1 MPQGSSPWGTCCCY
15 SHFSD
20 RASNEG
26 TDGTITSRR
35 RRRNHQP
42 PEDDHVDPRV
52 ATILSP
58 LVLIHLSNDS
68 TAATGTEKGEEWIL
82 CRPRNENSIDP
93 SLPHGAPD
101 CIGFSFD
108 DSVRIIALKDIPS
121 SDLLR
126 SVGIILYGRENIDCG
141 ESPCQSYPLLASD
154 TDTELL
160 TVVDWQNDPASKGC
174 GVDKR
179 RGTMYTFPLRQLDNH
194 PILRPKNLLSLTVRI
209 VRKPMDCQYG
219 QDCEWSMSPLL
230 RSFVKRHLVGAAVV
244 LDHESKC
251 ITTEIRVPIPR
262 AASSPKRRSRTVVWL
277 RAESAIATPGH
288 AVGNSSSGLFLILP
302 STRITILEC
311 LDKANVQAA
320 QIATEDK
327 YPPAGL
333 TGSLVAGRIYDIIA
347 CIRKVGA
354 ILAWPLS
361 RSLLL
366 TGPPGVGKTHAVRL
380 ACKFSQPA
388 CTLRTIEGGELMASG
403 DSCSCAREMIA
414 LFRRAR
420 DDPKR
425 NHNGDESVSVIFLDE
440 CDALVVSPVV
450 VGTLAM
456 LLDQVS
462 HDPSWKHV
470 VVVAATNRIDALPE
484 SLRRP
489 GRFDREIPL
498 MPPTAEERE
507 KLLSDI
513 IGRYSAGQDSNL
525 VPRTLSKDEL
535 RTFASGC
542 VGYVAAD
549 LTALVRRAALLGI
562 RENESCITLD
572 RLQQAM
578 VDVGASA
585 LRDASLSSPPATS
598 WDDIAGDVGGAKKA
612 LQQAIEW
619 PRTKRSAYN
628 ALGLT
633 APRGILLYGPP
644 GCAKTTLARAAAG
657 ASCVSFLS
665 LSPAD
670 VFASSFV
677 GEAEAIVRRAFTLAR
692 SVAPCVLFF
701 DEIDAIVG
709 SSSAAV
715 TATSMNRS
723 SHSSEARILS
733 TFLNEMDG
741 IDSELDGVLVLGAT
755 NRPWTLDAALVRAGR
770 LEKLIYVPPP
780 DLVGRRALFQQQ
792 CAHVTTWN
800 LNNSTEVDC
809 KVVWDRLASDQVSGG
824 MTGAEIVGACRAGFS
839 RVLCELLDLGPD
851 TNSSE
856 HGASLSM
863 NLQYMMEA
871 LEKVPKLLS
880 DPQALRDYEVYR
892 NRLA

>member
-1 MPQGSSPWGTCCCY
+1 MPEQSSPWGTCCCS
-15 SHFSD
+15 SHFSGITSID
-20 RASNEG
+20 G
-26 TDGTITSRR
+26 GDGTITSRR

-42 PEDDHVDPRV
+42 PEDDHVDPRG
-52 ATILSP
+52 ATIRSP

-68 TAATGTEKGEEWIL
+68 TAATSTEKGEEWIL
-82 CRPRNENSIDP
+82 CRPRNENSIDQ

-108 DSVRIIALKDIPS
+108 DSVRIIALKDISS

-154 TDTELL
+154 TDTK
-160 TVVDWQNDPASKGC
+160 VDWQDDPASKGC

-194 PILRPKNLLSLTVRI
+194 PILPPKNLLSLTLRI
-209 VRKPMDCQYG
+209 VWKPMDCQYG
-219 QDCEWSMSPLL
+219 QDGVWSMSPLL
-230 RSFVKRHLVGAAVV
+230 RSFVKRHLVGALVL
-244 LDHESKC
+244 LDHESTGV
-251 ITTEIRVPIPR
+251 TTDIRVPIPP
-262 AASSPKRRSRTVVWL
+262 AASSPKRRSQTVVWL
-277 RAESAIATPGH
+277 RVESAIATAGNG
-288 AVGNSSSGLFLILP
+288 VGDSSSGLFLILP

-311 LDKANVQAA
+311 LEKANVQVGQLAA
-320 QIATEDK
+320 KGA
-327 YPPAGL
+327 PAGL
-333 TGSLVAGRIYDIIA
+333 TGSLVAGRIYNIIA

-354 ILAWPLS
+354 ALAWPLS

-380 ACKFSQPA
+380 ACEFSQPG

-403 DSCSCAREMIA
+403 DSCSCAKEITA

-425 NHNGDESVSVIFLDE
+425 NRNGDESVSVIFLDE

-513 IGRYSAGQDSNL
+513 IGRYSAGQDTNL
-525 VPRTLSKDEL
+525 VHALSKDEL

-549 LTALVRRAALLGI
+549 LTALVRRAALLGV
-562 RENESCITLD
+562 RENDSCITLD

-657 ASCVSFLS
+657 ASGVSFLS

-670 VFASSFV
+670 VFASSYV

-709 SSSAAV
+709 SSSASV

-741 IDSELDGVLVLGAT
+741 IDSDLDGVLVLGAT

-780 DLVGRRALFQQQ
+780 DLEGRRALFQHQ
-792 CAHVTTWN
+792 CAHVASWS
-800 LNNSTEVDC
+800 LNDSTEVDC

-824 MTGAEIVGACRAGFS
+824 MTGAEIVGACQAGFS
-839 RVLCELLDLGPD
+839 RLLCDVLDLGSD
-851 TNSSE
+851 TSSSE

-863 NLQYMMEA
+863 KLQYMMEA

-880 DPQALRDYEVYR
+880 DPQALRNYEVYR